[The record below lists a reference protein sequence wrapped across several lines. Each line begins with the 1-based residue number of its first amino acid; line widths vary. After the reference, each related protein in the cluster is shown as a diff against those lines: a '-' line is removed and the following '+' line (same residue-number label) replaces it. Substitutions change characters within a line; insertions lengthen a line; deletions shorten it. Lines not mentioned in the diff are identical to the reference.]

1 MGKPIHIKENK
12 MSKNVT
18 MTTRWKFTAEDDEE
32 TIEEMESSKWFCDNL
47 DTSDPRLWQSQFA
60 DVDDVVVKQVA
71 VTVMYQVVHK
81 ES

>member
-12 MSKNVT
+12 MSKNVM
-18 MTTRWKFTAEDDEE
+18 MTTSWNFTVENDDE

-60 DVDDVVVKQVA
+60 EVDDVVVKQVT
-71 VTVMYQVVHK
+71 VTVTYEVVHK
-81 ES
+81 EG

>member
-1 MGKPIHIKENK
+1 MG
-12 MSKNVT
+12 KNVT

-60 DVDDVVVKQVA
+60 EVDDVVVKQVT
-71 VTVMYQVVHK
+71 VTVTYEVVHK
-81 ES
+81 EG

>member
-12 MSKNVT
+12 MSKNVM
-18 MTTRWKFTAEDDEE
+18 MTTSWNFTVENDDE

-60 DVDDVVVKQVA
+60 DVDDVVVKQVT
-71 VTVMYQVVHK
+71 VTVTYEVVHK
-81 ES
+81 EN

>member
-12 MSKNVT
+12 MSKNVM
-18 MTTRWKFTAEDDEE
+18 MTTQWNFTVEDDDE

-60 DVDDVVVKQVA
+60 DVDDVVVKQVT
-71 VTVMYQVVHK
+71 VTVTYEVVHK
-81 ES
+81 EN